1 MELAL
6 GQGFQNVRSMKWQVT
21 ADPPRRLFRARGQPR
36 APSGKG
42 LTLTSRERAPCPPPP
57 AAPRQPPPVLGFSQT
72 GGSGYRPWGQRQGGA
87 PLRRAH
93 ARASAR
99 GWSKQ
104 TLLKGHFFRLR
115 LRRPEEAAIIFQ
127 GCKCQKKNSPSPSFP
142 PCPSSAQR
150 LLTRHFLA
158 K

>member
-1 MELAL
+1 MAGHGRPASQAVP
-6 GQGFQNVRSMKWQVT
+6 GQRPAPGAQREG
-21 ADPPRRLFRARGQPR
+21 ADPDLPGTR
-36 APSGKG
+36 S
-42 LTLTSRERAPCPPPP
+42 SPPPP
-57 AAPRQPPPVLGFSQT
+57 EQPLASPPLVLSFSQT
-72 GGSGYRPWGQRQGGA
+72 GGSGCRPRGQRQGGA
-87 PLRRAH
+87 PLCRAH

-142 PCPSSAQR
+142 PCPSSVQR